1 MKIIGWQI
9 EIYRLLF
16 NCKRKSSDKDDNHET
31 PIYNAKRR
39 QNKSVAASCWKR
51 CRCMKKFYERSSA
64 VCLMKWDLTRSFDY
78 GWADSAKPR
87 LRGYC
92 TDFSIFSRLFKFS
105 ISLCRARWLA
115 DPYRV
120 NSHKLPHKPRAVS
133 SPPTRFIAWN
143 FPAKPDLSH
152 CKIGLCADF

>member
-1 MKIIGWQI
+1 M
-9 EIYRLLF
+9 YRLLS
-16 NCKRKSSDKDDNHET
+16 NCKRKSPDKDDNQKT
-31 PIYNAKRR
+31 PIYNTKRR
-39 QNKSVAASCWKR
+39 QNKLCRRFVLKASAVVGDN
-51 CRCMKKFYERSSA
+51 FDERSSA

-92 TDFSIFSRLFKFS
+92 ADFSIFSRLFKFS
-105 ISLCRARWLA
+105 ISLCRTRWLA

-133 SPPTRFIAWN
+133 SAPTRFAAWN
-143 FPAKPDLSH
+143 FPAEPDLSH
-152 CKIGLCADF
+152 CKIGLCADFN